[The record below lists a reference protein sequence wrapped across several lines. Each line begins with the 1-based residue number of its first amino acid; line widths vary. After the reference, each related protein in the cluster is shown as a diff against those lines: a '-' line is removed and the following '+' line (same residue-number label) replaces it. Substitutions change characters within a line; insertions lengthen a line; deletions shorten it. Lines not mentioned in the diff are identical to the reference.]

1 MITRIWKSIQICWK
15 KYCDF
20 VKEAGLDEGNCRRCV
35 PMIKH
40 DPPLEKKDKNSGKVR
55 DDRLEA

>member
-1 MITRIWKSIQICWK
+1 MIAKIWKGIQTGWK

-40 DPPLEKKDKNSGKVR
+40 DPPLEKKKEKEGETPENT
-55 DDRLEA
+55 LEA

>member
-1 MITRIWKSIQICWK
+1 MIARIWKSFQAGWK

-20 VKEAGLDEGNCRRCV
+20 VREAGLDEGNCRRCV

-40 DPPLEKKDKNSGKVR
+40 DPPLEKKSEKDGQDTEDK
-55 DDRLEA
+55 LEA